1 MESIVLRSFSKSNCR
16 FRVKFRLGSG
26 VYLGTSFCIQDMVS
40 KSFFQDVRVVYHW
53 RSLLETDFKAKPSF
67 FQIVKCFFDF

>member
-1 MESIVLRSFSKSNCR
+1 MESIVLRSFSKSNFR

-40 KSFFQDVRVVYHW
+40 KSFFQDV
-53 RSLLETDFKAKPSF
+53 SLLETDFKAKPSF